1 MSLALADQLLVV
13 TCLQTME
20 GRQQPMTLHEALQ
33 YIVNVG
39 ATPNKATAHAIN
51 HAVLTAAKHHA
62 RRSGHHAAAD
72 ELERMIQDV
81 RQHTGARVS
90 RTIDL
95 DEIAAASFPDR
106 PS

>member
-1 MSLALADQLLVV
+1 MVLAKKLIA
-13 TCLQTME
+13 
-20 GRQQPMTLHEALQ
+20 R
-33 YIVNVG
+33 VG
-39 ATPNKATAHAIN
+39 QISTAI
-51 HAVLTAAKHHA
+51 
-62 RRSGHHAAAD
+62 SGHHAAAD

>member
-13 TCLQTME
+13 SCLQAME
-20 GRQQPMTLHEALQ
+20 CEQHPMSLHEALR
-33 YIVNVG
+33 IIAEVG
-39 ATPNKATAHAIN
+39 DTPAQATVHGIN
-51 HAVLTAAKHHA
+51 HAILTAAKHHA

-72 ELERMIQDV
+72 ELERMIQDLSQ
-81 RQHTGARVS
+81 RTGARVS
-90 RTIDL
+90 PTIDL

>member
-13 TCLQTME
+13 SCLQTMDAD
-20 GRQQPMTLHEALQ
+20 QQPMSLQEALQ
-33 YIVNVG
+33 RIADAG
-39 ATPNKATAHAIN
+39 ASRSKATLHAIN